1 MTSTKKIIA
10 VVGATGAQ
18 GGGLV
23 RAILAD
29 PDGPFAVRALTR
41 NAESDKAR
49 ELAAQGAE
57 VVSADLDDENSLRRA
72 FDGAYGAYV
81 VTNFWVQRSPEEEM
95 ARTRAEMEL
104 AQAAAAA
111 RAAKDA
117 GLQHVVWSTLE
128 DTRPHFDRLGI
139 DVPTVMGTYKVPHF
153 DAKGEANAFFT
164 ELGVPTTFLQP
175 TFYFEAFITGG
186 QGPYRNERGELV
198 LTMPM
203 ADNKLALIAAE
214 DIGKTALGI
223 FRRGREFV
231 GKTVSIAGEHL
242 TGEELAAKFTS
253 VLGEKVVYRP
263 VTHDEMRASGQPGV
277 LEFANMYQFYSD
289 ASEYFTGVR
298 DIALVRQLNPDLRS
312 LDSWLKEH
320 KHDIPRD

>member
-1 MTSTKKIIA
+1 MSDKKVIA
-10 VVGATGAQ
+10 VLGATGNQ

-23 RAILAD
+23 NAILDD
-29 PDGPFAVRALTR
+29 PDGPFTVRAITR
-41 NAESDKAR
+41 DAGSAKAR
-49 ELAAQGAE
+49 ALAARGAE
-57 VVSADLDDENSLRRA
+57 VAGADLGDVDSLRRA
-72 FDGAYGAYV
+72 FAGAHGAYV
-81 VTNFWVQRSPEEEM
+81 VTNYWVRRSPEEET
-95 ARTRAEMEL
+95 ARTRPEMEL

-128 DTRPHFDRLGI
+128 DTRPHFERLGI

-164 ELGVPTTFLQP
+164 ELGVPTTFLQT
-175 TFYFEAFITGG
+175 TFYFEAFSTEA
-186 QGPYRNERGELV
+186 GPRRNERGELV

-203 ADNKLALIAAE
+203 ADNRLALIAAE

-242 TGEELAAKFTS
+242 TGQELAAKFTS

-263 VTHDEMRASGQPGV
+263 VTHDEMRASGRPLD
-277 LEFANMYQFYSD
+277 LELANNYQFYSD

-298 DIALVRQLNPDLRS
+298 DLAVVRQLNPDLRS

-320 KHDIPRD
+320 KRDIPLD